1 VYVTIGSLDD
11 PELADIEIQY
21 GLEGKIS
28 WVEFCE
34 NVPSEVTGDS
44 PAAQEF
50 FAGMKSN
57 QA

>member
-1 VYVTIGSLDD
+1 MIRSC
-11 PELADIEIQY
+11 ADIEIQY

-34 NVPSEVTGDS
+34 DVAGERTGAG
-44 PAAQEF
+44 PAAQGF
-50 FAGMKSN
+50 FASLKSN

>member
-1 VYVTIGSLDD
+1 MDD

-21 GLEGKIS
+21 GLESKIS

-34 NVPSEVTGDS
+34 DVPGEVTGDS

-50 FAGMKSN
+50 FANMKSN